1 MALPLICYAVSQ
13 YDTLHCAYSLKGKK
27 TLTRKF
33 ARMNS
38 TDECGRGINALAQL
52 SYNEIQ
58 SINFRFQRF
67 AFRHRLSE
75 LLLPIIFFYTRFRR
89 IKKIRQRME
98 IRDDD
103 RHRRGV
109 LVKTARQK
117 GMESAM
123 LHERRRY
130 WIMDVALGSKQKIAN
145 ILAYRQ
151 FSSVMQNLFH
161 LQLDIMRDGGVAHT
175 SLSNSILL
183 FATN

>member
-1 MALPLICYAVSQ
+1 
-13 YDTLHCAYSLKGKK
+13 
-27 TLTRKF
+27 
-33 ARMNS
+33 
-38 TDECGRGINALAQL
+38 
-52 SYNEIQ
+52 
-58 SINFRFQRF
+58 
-67 AFRHRLSE
+67 
-75 LLLPIIFFYTRFRR
+75 
-89 IKKIRQRME
+89 ME